1 MMSERLPD
9 VEIQIDRPAAMALRD
24 LRWVR
29 HVSMEQCADTMQ
41 IGLQEFLA
49 KERGR
54 CAFTAAEFAALAT
67 LLDLDVDGLMGQIGL
82 A

>member
-1 MMSERLPD
+1 
-9 VEIQIDRPAAMALRD
+9 
-24 LRWVR
+24 
-29 HVSMEQCADTMQ
+29 MQ

-54 CAFTAAEFAALAT
+54 CAFTAAEFAALAM
-67 LLDLDVDGLMGQIGL
+67 LLDLDVDALMGQIGL

>member
-1 MMSERLPD
+1 MMSLCAPG
-9 VEIQIDRPAAMALRD
+9 VAIQIDRPTARALRD

-29 HVSMEQCADTMQ
+29 HVSMEQCADKLQ

-54 CAFTAAEFAALAT
+54 SAFTAEEFTALAV
-67 LLDLDVDGLMGQIGL
+67 LLDLDVDTLRGLIGL
-82 A
+82 E